1 MGQVALHGGLVQL
14 VEASSV
20 QLLPQVEALSL
31 LCLLPKPFMLPAHLQ
46 EVLVVRIVM
55 GLSFTVG
62 PLLLVHAGK
71 AVSLLSPELEV
82 HPALQV
88 QAAVRLSK
96 RVPGEGWMGQALSSC
111 QRAHPHEGSHTS
123 PVQNVQA
130 AHLRH
135 SAHGEWQ

>member
-1 MGQVALHGGLVQL
+1 MGKVALYGGLVQL

-31 LCLLPKPFMLPAHLQ
+31 LCLLPKPFMLTAHLQ
-46 EVLVVRIVM
+46 EVLVVRVVM

-62 PLLLVHAGK
+62 SLLLVDAGK

-82 HPALQV
+82 HAALQI
-88 QAAVRLSK
+88 QAAVRLSE
-96 RVPGEGWMGQALSSC
+96 RVPGEGWMGQPVSSR
-111 QRAHPHEGSHTS
+111 QRAHPHEGSHSS